1 MAVVP
6 PLCFQTTQWLPSRR
20 VNSPIWT
27 AGYTHVLEQKERLSD
42 LIRAIRSSFA
52 LCKHTIQQWV
62 MQRQICFGKKKNV
75 PELKI
80 LETIRAASNLKFE
93 ASIHSSEIIFAWKT
107 FLLSIEKTKEG
118 LPHWRK
124 TWKNPRPKLKAV
136 MLASSFLAS
145 SCYY

>member
-1 MAVVP
+1 
-6 PLCFQTTQWLPSRR
+6 
-20 VNSPIWT
+20 
-27 AGYTHVLEQKERLSD
+27 
-42 LIRAIRSSFA
+42 
-52 LCKHTIQQWV
+52 